1 MGKREILD
9 RLKYFISEIDVKKWL
24 RLLRGLA
31 IFIIAML
38 ILSYVTD
45 YVLHYKIEMTFGLRG
60 FEGLAPAVPDL
71 GSIIAARGVQFL
83 ITVFIIMMA
92 ILLVAMFTGKD
103 LNLVKLLTLVFH
115 SFIIVAIFA
124 SLQAPLVLQVPKA
137 SFMIVDV
144 SFQNVTFKDANLVGM
159 TPEGEIQIS
168 ADVVRVR
175 YLRVFRAYP
184 NLTLPNWPYLRVNE
198 VEEVLKNTRTYMNMS
213 RVTWFEEGVEKVSD
227 KVDLCTGNWS
237 DVSYD
242 RLLGR
247 TSVRLTKD
255 IPLQE
260 YLLSLFSMLSTLGLV
275 IYNTM
280 GFKRLYEASWKATIV
295 VGLVMFILLMFFGG
309 F

>member
-1 MGKREILD
+1 MSKQEILD
-9 RLKYFISEIDVKKWL
+9 WLKDIVSEIDVKKWL
-24 RLLRGLA
+24 RFLRGLA
-31 IFIIAML
+31 IFIIAIL

-45 YVLHYKIEMTFGLRG
+45 YVLHYKIEMIFGLRG
-60 FEGLAPAVPDL
+60 FEGLTPAIPDF
-71 GSIIAARGVQFL
+71 GSIVAARGVQSI
-83 ITVFIIMMA
+83 ITLFIIVMA

-124 SLQAPLVLQVPKA
+124 SLQAPLAFQVPKA

-168 ADVVRVR
+168 ADVVKVG

-184 NLTLPNWPYLRVNE
+184 NLTLPDWSYLQVNE
-198 VEEVLKNTRTYMNMS
+198 VDEVLKNTRTYMNMS
-213 RVTWFEEGVEKVSD
+213 RVTWFEEGVKKVSD

-237 DVSYD
+237 DVSYQ

-247 TSVRLTKD
+247 TSVRLSKD
-255 IPLQE
+255 MPLQE
-260 YLLSLFSMLSTLGLV
+260 YLLSLFSMFSTLGLV
-275 IYNTM
+275 VYNTV

-295 VGLVMFILLMFFGG
+295 VGLIMFILLMFFGS

>member
-1 MGKREILD
+1 LGKREILD
-9 RLKYFISEIDVKKWL
+9 RLKYLISEIDVKKWL

-60 FEGLAPAVPDL
+60 FEGLTPATPDL